1 MPRHSPPTAHV
12 LVGILGWVVTSGCGT
27 PPAGEPSTEGDRAV
41 DDAVVVDAAGIEH
54 RFEQPALRIVSLV
67 PSATTTLRAIG
78 AEAALVGRTDFDR
91 KPWVVSL
98 PSVGGGLDPSLEAI
112 VALRPDLVIRFA
124 GEQDPRT
131 PDRLDALGIRHVA
144 VRPDHVDDIYRIT
157 SILGQA
163 TGHTEA
169 ADSLTEWI
177 QHELIAISREAA
189 KWPTVRVAYVLGGA
203 PPWVAGPN
211 TYIGEVLSIIGGDN
225 VFADLEG
232 LYSSVSPEEFRT
244 RDIDVILTSA
254 GSDLD
259 PSLAPYSR
267 IEVVGAGLEIPGPGI
282 VEAARQMALI
292 LHGRNA
298 P

>member
-1 MPRHSPPTAHV
+1 MPRRSPPTAHV
-12 LVGILGWVVTSGCGT
+12 LVGLVGWLVTWGCGT
-27 PPAGEPSTEGDRAV
+27 PPDGDPSTEAGRVADEAV
-41 DDAVVVDAAGIEH
+41 IVDAAGIEH
-54 RFEQPALRIVSLV
+54 RFEQPAVRIVSLV
-67 PSATTTLRAIG
+67 PSATMTLRAIG
-78 AEAALVGRTDFDR
+78 AEATLVGRTDFDR
-91 KPWVVSL
+91 DAWVAHL
-98 PSVGGGLDPSLEAI
+98 PSVGGGLEPSLEAI

-131 PDRLDALGIRHVA
+131 PDRLDALGIRHLA
-144 VRPDHVDDIYRIT
+144 VRPDHVEDIYRT
-157 SILGQA
+157 TAILGQA
-163 TGHTEA
+163 TGHTAA

-177 QHELIAISREAA
+177 QLELSEVSREVAE
-189 KWPTVRVAYVLGGA
+189 WPSVRVAYVLGGS

-244 RDIDVILTSA
+244 REIDVVLTSA

-259 PSLAPYSR
+259 PSLTPGSR

-282 VEAARQMALI
+282 VEAARQMVRI